1 MKNTRLYIIGNGFD
15 LHHGLKTSYKNFAT
29 YLEKYNNNL
38 YVWLSKYV
46 RYSNTDKDLWSNFE
60 ANLAKLDTDSILD
73 DNSIQLPNFNDDN
86 LRYRDAYKFPDAM
99 SWELE
104 FVEVLFDSFR
114 EFILQTSNKDY
125 DENAKIEL
133 DCSSSFLNFNYTN
146 SLEEIYSIDR
156 VNILY
161 LHNSA
166 FECDRVVLGH
176 GVDPANFKDDLLDDL
191 DCVEIPDWIGKNLAY
206 DYPYDEGQEIIEQSF
221 DYTFKP
227 TETIIDQYKNYF
239 ESLSTINKVFVLGHS
254 ISEVDLPYFK
264 EIANNVDPNAKW
276 TISCFN
282 DDEPKRFTETLGKL
296 GVGQNNISFI
306 KLEDIKIKN
315 RHLKIDF

>member
-1 MKNTRLYIIGNGFD
+1 
-15 LHHGLKTSYKNFAT
+15 
-29 YLEKYNNNL
+29 
-38 YVWLSKYV
+38 
-46 RYSNTDKDLWSNFE
+46 
-60 ANLAKLDTDSILD
+60 
-73 DNSIQLPNFNDDN
+73 
-86 LRYRDAYKFPDAM
+86 
-99 SWELE
+99 
-104 FVEVLFDSFR
+104 
-114 EFILQTSNKDY
+114 
-125 DENAKIEL
+125 
-133 DCSSSFLNFNYTN
+133 
-146 SLEEIYSIDR
+146 
-156 VNILY
+156 
-161 LHNSA
+161 
-166 FECDRVVLGH
+166 VLGH